1 MTRGVARIACVQCAF
16 SFVMRLGDPNA
27 AKKKEEERDPL
38 QPVTLEGVTHSG
50 ATAATAGEIGLGHR
64 PAFVPSQ
71 TRSSI
76 KLSPELMAMIEED
89 EARQRVA
96 AMIEENERNAIAVVV
111 APGGGLDVDEAEA
124 SADQAAAHQAASR
137 QPAAAPP
144 APMPV
149 TAPMGV
155 PAPAPAMPAA
165 APMPA
170 AATMPT
176 AATMPAAPAAPMPA
190 TVPTPVAA
198 STPPELPDRPAA
210 DLMPRSMRPAAPPAP
225 RDPEE
230 PRPKVSRGGVE
241 GPLRSSPTWTE
252 DDPEMAAALATPAAP
267 PPIPPNDDSGGFEAF
282 SPIGPAAAAPAP
294 MAGYPVQPTDPARMA
309 GPLPTATPAYPQQ
322 TAPIPGYQDPS
333 IDIYGLETPREGRF
347 VRFVGKLMLL
357 TVFGALG
364 FGLFVLYRND
374 WQVDFSNLD
383 RMLDRALGN
392 APVTQATG
400 AVTEG
405 LEVSRPVVAKAQFI
419 DGKKVITATGV
430 VRNTGA
436 LSKRFIVVRAEIRR
450 GVQVMVMAKA
460 PAGNVFPPEE
470 LATLDKESLYS
481 LTNPAG
487 KNGRNAKVA
496 PQQSVEYMVVFTE
509 FPEDFSLD
517 RYQVVAKVDTAELYR
532 GP

>member
-38 QPVTLEGVTHSG
+38 QPATLEGVTHSG

-64 PAFVPSQ
+64 SAFIPSQ

-89 EARQRVA
+89 EARQRAA
-96 AMIEENERNAIAVVV
+96 AMIEENERNAVAVVV
-111 APGGGLDVDEAEA
+111 APGGGLDVDEGEA
-124 SADQAAAHQAASR
+124 SADQAAASSQ
-137 QPAAAPP
+137 QAAPP

-155 PAPAPAMPAA
+155 PAPMPATVPMPAA

-170 AATMPT
+170 TVP
-176 AATMPAAPAAPMPA
+176 MPAAAPMPPA
-190 TVPTPVAA
+190 TPLPAPATSEPA
-198 STPPELPDRPAA
+198 PPELPDRPAA
-210 DLMPRSMRPAAPPAP
+210 DLMPRSPRPAPPPAH

-252 DDPEMAAALATPAAP
+252 DNPEMAAALAAPAAP
-267 PPIPPNDDSGGFEAF
+267 PPLPPNDDSGGFEAF

-294 MAGYPVQPTDPARMA
+294 MASYPVQPTDPARMT
-309 GPLPTATPAYPQQ
+309 GPMPAATPAPAYPQQ
-322 TAPIPGYQDPS
+322 AAPIPGYQDPS
-333 IDIYGLETPREGRF
+333 IDIYGLETPGEGRF

-374 WQVDFSNLD
+374 WQLDFSNLD

-460 PAGNVFPPEE
+460 PAGNLFPPEE
-470 LATLDKESLYS
+470 IATLDKESLYS